1 MIAAEAKSYAIRK
14 LRFHM
19 AMTALMIILFIG
31 SWVLI
36 NQGEVQATLFDS
48 TFKQAS
54 SKAGELNR
62 ARIRSEDDMKLWNNG
77 LNMIY
82 QSRSGLNLD
91 LAKKKLENLKLSN
104 RITNLS
110 VGLSNPDLRRDIK
123 DLQYTNIEYS
133 ILNVGFAAYTDKDAL
148 RFVNQLTKELP
159 GVMAYISYDMEGEME
174 INESLLSTSRLKD
187 AQIKPIIR
195 GKLQVMWQNLLDI
208 NVAKDKHAAAAT
220 AAAAPAPAAAP
231 TANTNANPGG
241 TQK

>member
-1 MIAAEAKSYAIRK
+1 MIAAEARSYAISK

-19 AMTALMIILFIG
+19 AITILMIVLFIG
-31 SWVLI
+31 SWILI
-36 NQGEVQATLFDS
+36 GQGEIQANLFNNNFIQAT
-48 TFKQAS
+48 

-77 LNMIY
+77 LNTIY

-110 VGLSNPDLRRDIK
+110 VGLSNPDLRQDIK
-123 DLQYTNIEYS
+123 NLKYTNVEYS

-148 RFVNQLTKELP
+148 RFIYQLSNELP
-159 GVMAYISYDMEGEME
+159 GVMSYISYDMEGEME
-174 INESLLSTSRLKD
+174 INETLLSTSRLKD

-195 GKLQVMWQNLLDI
+195 GKLQVVWQNLVDLST
-208 NVAKDKHAAAAT
+208 AKEKAIAT
-220 AAAAPAPAAAP
+220 HNA
-231 TANTNANPGG
+231 TTNGTEAVNQGG
-241 TQK
+241 AQK